1 MPCCGGC
8 VARTWSWSRASSA
21 SPPPGWRD
29 DFLAAGEAA
38 LSARDEPDDR
48 DLQIARLRA
57 KVGELA
63 LANELLGTK
72 IEHLEAGR
80 PLARRRP
87 RR

>member
-1 MPCCGGC
+1 MHRGPNPGASLG
-8 VARTWSWSRASSA
+8 ARER
-21 SPPPGWRD
+21 
-29 DFLAAGEAA
+29 
-38 LSARDEPDDR
+38 DDR

-63 LANELLGTK
+63 IANELLGTK